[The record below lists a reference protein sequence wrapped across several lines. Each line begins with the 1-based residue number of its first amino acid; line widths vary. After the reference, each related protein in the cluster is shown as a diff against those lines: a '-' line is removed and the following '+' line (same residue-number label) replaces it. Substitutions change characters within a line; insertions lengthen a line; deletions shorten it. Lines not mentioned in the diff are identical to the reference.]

1 MSLLFFKEKAI
12 TKQRNYN
19 AATKRFSFATELG
32 NLVYFTL
39 NLIKTQKDTE
49 DRMTRIEQARQG
61 IISDELK
68 MCAEMEGVDVE
79 TMRKKVAD
87 GTIVIVKNKLRNIKP
102 LVLGEGT
109 KIKVNSNIGTSSSQV
124 DIESELEKMRVSVQ
138 YGAHA
143 IMDLS
148 TAGDLEA
155 IRLKLMDECP
165 VAVGTVPLYEMVFRA
180 TNAKKSVLDLTADDM
195 FDCIEDHCK
204 QGVDFL
210 TIHCGVNK
218 QTVSRFHEV
227 KRLAGATSRGGT
239 IIMEWIHYNKKESP
253 LYEQYDR
260 LLDILKEYDVAI
272 SLGDAFRPGA
282 TADATDRVQIE
293 ELSIL
298 GELVDRAREK
308 GVGVFVEGPGHV
320 PLNQVITNIQI
331 QKRLC
336 RNAPFYVLGPLV
348 TDISLGYDHI
358 AGAIGGALAGL
369 AGVDFLCYLTPA
381 EHLRLPSLED
391 VKEGVIA
398 SVIAGH
404 AADLAKGRPEAV
416 ARDNAISKAK
426 KALDWEKVYE
436 LSVDPEKARRYR
448 ESMKLSG
455 ESSDACSMCGEFC
468 AMKRSSKIED

>member
-1 MSLLFFKEKAI
+1 
-12 TKQRNYN
+12 
-19 AATKRFSFATELG
+19 
-32 NLVYFTL
+32 
-39 NLIKTQKDTE
+39 
-49 DRMTRIEQARQG
+49 MTRIEEAKQN

-68 MCAEMEGVDVE
+68 NAAKEENMDSE

-87 GTIVIVKNKLRNIKP
+87 GSIVIVKNKLRNIKP
-102 LVLGEGT
+102 LVLGDGA
-109 KIKVNSNIGTSSSQV
+109 KIKVNANIGTSSSQV
-124 DIESELEKMRVSVQ
+124 DIDNELEKMRISIK

-148 TAGDLEA
+148 TAGDLRE
-155 IRLKLMDECP
+155 IRQKLLQECP
-165 VAVGTVPLYEMVFRA
+165 VAIGTVPLYEMVFKA
-180 TNAKKSVLDLTADDM
+180 TNAKKSILDLTADDM
-195 FDCIEDHCK
+195 FETIEEHCK

-218 QTVSRFHEV
+218 QTTSRFREV

-298 GELVDRAREK
+298 GELVDKARDK
-308 GVGVFVEGPGHV
+308 NVGVFVEGPGHV
-320 PLNQVITNIQI
+320 PLNQVVTNIQI
-331 QKRLC
+331 QKMLC
-336 RNAPFYVLGPLV
+336 KGAPFYVLGPLV

-358 AGAIGGALAGL
+358 AGAIGGALAGM
-369 AGVDFLCYLTPA
+369 AGVDFLCYLTPS

-398 SVIAGH
+398 SVIAAH
-404 AADLAKGRPEAV
+404 AADLAKGKSYAV
-416 ARDNAISKAK
+416 ERDNAISKAK
-426 KALDWEKVYE
+426 KELNWEKVYE
-436 LSVDPEKARRYR
+436 LSIDPQKARTYR
-448 ESMKLSG
+448 ESMKLSA
-455 ESSDACSMCGEFC
+455 ENSDVCSMCGEFC
-468 AMKRSSKIED
+468 AMKRSSKIE